1 MYTLT
6 NNEFVFL
13 LHLGMAA
20 PLSGVAPIFAISFF
34 GYSVGKKLQQTF
46 PDEKLSTLQLFYAGA
61 FSGIFTTII
70 MAPGERI
77 KCLLQIQH
85 ADAKPKY
92 NGPLDCAKQLYREGG
107 IRSIYKGT
115 CATLLRGMTC
125 KLIFNSRTY
134 KFVLSFIRYFHI
146 LKDFTFVYITSRN
159 LYW

>member
-1 MYTLT
+1 M
-6 NNEFVFL
+6 FL
-13 LHLGMAA
+13 KGEIVNYFYGFIFIICLGMGA

-34 GYSVGKKLQQTF
+34 GYSVGKKLQQTV
-46 PDEKLSTLQLFYAGA
+46 PDEKLTTLQLFYAGA

-92 NGPLDCAKQLYREGG
+92 SGPLDCAKQLYREGG

-115 CATLLRGMTC
+115 CATLLRGMICILQCYTISKPC
-125 KLIFNSRTY
+125 ILFIKLLFE
-134 KFVLSFIRYFHI
+134 KC
-146 LKDFTFVYITSRN
+146 TFVY
-159 LYW
+159 